1 VDGYPRP
8 AAPASRFR
16 WPAVA
21 ADPVQRPCARAVS
34 IAHTE
39 TPSEIVE
46 TVKWGRRR
54 GDNHQLSPRS
64 DSGVGSSGLGEG
76 VVRMLRDRARTL
88 RRVPHA
94 AVDRGP
100 GPKQKSKRPAQK
112 GLSVQSKRAF
122 AALRKSRGLC
132 SSHTVAAFVGSQSA
146 IRAASRLPAGVGGDC
161 FSAKFPIVSLSYGCV
176 ETSISTFPFHGRRWF
191 PLVLLRI

>member
-76 VVRMLRDRARTL
+76 VVRMLRDRAERFDAFLTPPSTA
-88 RRVPHA
+88 VP
-94 AVDRGP
+94 G
-100 GPKQKSKRPAQK
+100 QN
-112 GLSVQSKRAF
+112 
-122 AALRKSRGLC
+122 KSR
-132 SSHTVAAFVGSQSA
+132 SDQ
-146 IRAASRLPAGVGGDC
+146 RKKD
-161 FSAKFPIVSLSYGCV
+161 
-176 ETSISTFPFHGRRWF
+176 
-191 PLVLLRI
+191 